1 VAVNRKSLFI
11 ALTALC
17 VLGGCGTSQPPR
29 IPYSGGDSASMQAAF
44 AECRQQ
50 AMMSGAAIQ
59 DPAQR
64 TATERSLE
72 RECMERRG
80 FARR

>member
-1 VAVNRKSLFI
+1 VNSKSSFL
-11 ALTALC
+11 ALSALC
-17 VLGGCGTSQPPR
+17 ILGGCGTPQPPS
-29 IPYSGGDSASMQAAF
+29 IPYTGGDSASMQAAF

-80 FARR
+80 FVRR